1 MKRWIPFVLLLAALL
16 MAGCAPAPSPEGES
30 RETPIVP
37 IPEEA
42 QALIELA
49 RRELAKRLN
58 EVDEAID
65 LIDVEAVE
73 WPNTAMGCPKPGE
86 MYAQVVTPGYRIRLR
101 VRDQIYQVHVSKR
114 GQIRFCPPVEQEGET
129 MEIPEAAQP
138 AVRAAQRDLAS
149 RLGLSVADIRV
160 VDVEAVDWPDSSLG
174 CPEPGKMYLQMITP
188 GYRVVLQ
195 ASGETYT
202 YHTDRGTRAVLCA
215 SRPGAKPKGS
225 PLVEL
230 RRAVERART
239 DLARRQG
246 VDVQTITVVDAA
258 PLDKVTSPRP
268 CPQATKLGTLVGP
281 EFQVILELEGATYVY
296 RVRGEAVVLCG
307 GR

>member
-1 MKRWIPFVLLLAALL
+1 VI
-16 MAGCAPAPSPEGES
+16 
-30 RETPIVP
+30 P

-49 RRELAKRLN
+49 RKELAKRLN

-73 WPNTAMGCPKPGE
+73 WPDAAMGCPKPGE
-86 MYAQVVTPGYRIRLR
+86 MVAQVVTPGYRIRLR
-101 VRDQIYQVHVSKR
+101 VRDQVYQVHVSKR
-114 GQIRFCPPVEQEGET
+114 GQVRFCPPLEEEGET

-138 AVRAAQRDLAS
+138 AVQAARRDLAS

-160 VDVEAVDWPDSSLG
+160 VSVEAVDWPDSSLG
-174 CPEPGKMYLQMITP
+174 CPEPGKMYLQVITP

-195 ASGETYT
+195 AGGETYT
-202 YHTDRGTRAVLCA
+202 YHTDRGTRAVLCT
-215 SRPGAKPKGS
+215 SRPGAKPKGR

-230 RRAVERART
+230 RHAVERARA

-246 VDVQTITVVDAA
+246 VDVQAITVVDAA
-258 PLDKVTSPRP
+258 PLDTVAQPRE
-268 CPQATKLGTLVGP
+268 CPEADKLKTLVGP
-281 EFQVILELEGATYVY
+281 EFQVTLELEGETYVY
-296 RVRGEAVVLCG
+296 RVRGEAVVLCD